1 MRELFEKIVA
11 WQNKTF
17 PGATAES
24 KVHHLTEEV
33 QELLSDIQ
41 NGATTD
47 DLELEFA
54 DCFLLLFG
62 AAQKVNLDYND
73 LVNAIEKKFK
83 INTERD
89 WGKPDENGV
98 VKHVKSE

>member
-1 MRELFEKIVA
+1 MKELFARVVA

-17 PGATAES
+17 PDATAES
-24 KVHHLTEEV
+24 KIHHLTEEV
-33 QELLSDIQ
+33 QELLEDIQ
-41 NGATTD
+41 KGKTVD

-62 AAQKVNLDYND
+62 AAAKCNLDFDD
-73 LVNAIEKKFK
+73 LSKAIEKKYN
-83 INTERD
+83 INIQRN

-98 VKHVKSE
+98 VKHVKG